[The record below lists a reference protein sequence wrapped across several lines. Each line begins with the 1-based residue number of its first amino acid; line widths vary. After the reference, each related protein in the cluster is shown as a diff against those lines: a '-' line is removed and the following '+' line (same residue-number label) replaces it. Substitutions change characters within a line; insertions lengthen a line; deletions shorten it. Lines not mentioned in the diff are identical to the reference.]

1 MAFVFDLT
9 KGVHY
14 KPLALKVQHPIDD
27 ASRIAVLK
35 DYNAAIKEV
44 KEDSYV
50 ILEHF
55 CDSKE
60 ENELAADGMHLWRN
74 LNNAYCQSAMDML
87 KIVLLAA
94 FMRKTLHG

>member
-1 MAFVFDLT
+1 MGSGLQPDKAFT
-9 KGVHY
+9 QTSCTESTASNY
-14 KPLALKVQHPIDD
+14 D
-27 ASRIAVLK
+27 ASRIPILK

-44 KEDSYV
+44 KEGSYV

-60 ENELAADGMHLWRN
+60 ENELAAHGRTMAYALIMLIVSRLW
-74 LNNAYCQSAMDML
+74 DML

-94 FMRKTLHG
+94 FMRKHLHG

>member
-1 MAFVFDLT
+1 MR
-9 KGVHY
+9 G
-14 KPLALKVQHPIDD
+14 
-27 ASRIAVLK
+27 RIAVLK

-44 KEDSYV
+44 KKDSYV

-74 LNNAYCQSAMDML
+74 LNNAYCQSAMGYAE
-87 KIVLLAA
+87 IVLLVA
-94 FMRKTLHG
+94 FMRKHCMGRFYGKP